1 MAKDLVLT
9 KEGVEQLNKEYR
21 HLIDVERPEVIEALK
36 NARAMGDLSENA
48 DYDAARN
55 KQAEVE
61 SRIKELESILAN
73 AKVVEEKKGKLI
85 NISNTVK
92 FKDLSLGEILEVKIV
107 SSIESD
113 PLTDPKHMKVSN
125 ECQLGEALIGHKAG
139 DKVTV
144 KAVEPYEI
152 EILEVK

>member
-1 MAKDLVLT
+1 MEKDLVLT

-21 HLIDVERPEVIEALK
+21 NLIDVQRPDVIEDLK

-48 DYDAARN
+48 DYDPARN
-55 KQAEVE
+55 RQAEVE
-61 SRIKELESILAN
+61 ARIKEIESILAN
-73 AKVVEEKKGKLI
+73 AKIVEEKKGRTI

-92 FKDLSLGEILEVKIV
+92 FKDLSSGEIIEVKIV

-113 PLTDPKHMKVSN
+113 PLNNPKHMKVSN
-125 ECQLGEALIGHKAG
+125 ECSLGVALIGKKAG

-144 KAVEPYEI
+144 RAVEPYDI

>member
-1 MAKDLVLT
+1 MEKDLVLT

-21 HLIDVERPEVIEALK
+21 NLIDVQRPDVIEALK

-55 KQAEVE
+55 RQAEVE
-61 SRIKELESILAN
+61 ARIKEIESILAN
-73 AKVVEEKKGKLI
+73 AKIVEEKKGRTI

-92 FKDLSLGEILEVKIV
+92 FKDLSSGEIIEVKIV

-113 PLTDPKHMKVSN
+113 PLNNPKHMKVSN
-125 ECQLGEALIGHKAG
+125 ECSLGVALIGKKAG

-144 KAVEPYEI
+144 RAVEPYDI

>member
-1 MAKDLVLT
+1 MAKEIILT
-9 KEGVEQLNKEYR
+9 KEGVEQLNKELR
-21 HLIDVERPEVIEALK
+21 NLIDVERPAVIEALQ

-55 KQAEVE
+55 RQAEVE
-61 SRIKELESILAN
+61 GRIKEIEQILAN
-73 AKVVEEKKGKLI
+73 ATIVEEKKGKTI

-113 PLTDPKHMKVSN
+113 PLSDSSNIKISN
-125 ECQLGEALIGHKAG
+125 ECGLGAALIGHKVG
-139 DKVTV
+139 DTVTV
-144 KAVEPYEI
+144 RAAEPYEI

>member
-9 KEGVEQLNKEYR
+9 KEGVEQLTKEYR
-21 HLIDVERPEVIEALK
+21 NLIDVQRPEVIEALK

-55 KQAEVE
+55 KQAEIE
-61 SRIKELESILAN
+61 GRIKEIESILAD
-73 AKVVEEKKGKLI
+73 AKIVEEKKGKTI

-92 FKDLSLGEILEVKIV
+92 FKDLSLNETFSVKIV
-107 SSIESD
+107 SSIEADPISD
-113 PLTDPKHMKVSN
+113 PKNLKISN
-125 ECQLGEALIGHKAG
+125 ECELGVALIGKKIG

-144 KAVEPYEI
+144 KAAEPYDI

>member
-1 MAKDLVLT
+1 MEKDLVLT

-21 HLIDVERPEVIEALK
+21 NLIDVQRPDVIEALK

-55 KQAEVE
+55 RQAEVE
-61 SRIKELESILAN
+61 ARIKEIESILAN
-73 AKVVEEKKGKLI
+73 AKIVEEKKGRTI

-92 FKDLSLGEILEVKIV
+92 FKDLSSGEIIEVKIV

-113 PLTDPKHMKVSN
+113 PLNNPKHMKVSN
-125 ECQLGEALIGHKAG
+125 ECSLGVALIGKKAG
-139 DKVTV
+139 DKVIV
-144 KAVEPYEI
+144 RAVEPYDI